1 MLSMLYAIACPFVCL
16 SISLSLVWIS
26 QEWLKLGYD
35 YTRKIFHPMVAH
47 PSSFHVEVSGFASWG
62 IKQGIV
68 GKQATF

>member
-1 MLSMLYAIACPFVCL
+1 
-16 SISLSLVWIS
+16 
-26 QEWLKLGYD
+26 
-35 YTRKIFHPMVAH
+35 MVAH